1 MRDEAMKKKITILS
15 ILLVLVFCFTGCG
28 AVNIVETMM
37 GKNTPTAEDLL
48 SKVPKIDLSNY
59 NQFHLSMEITAGTQ
73 DGDSRK
79 FTMSGSFETWD
90 RISHAYNVK
99 AQDTGTEY
107 AKESVEGWTDY
118 HTLET
123 YINQGDGWA
132 MGQTEHPEALANLE
146 IAINSRQGAKILEMD
161 NSACTVSWEFLT
173 DSASLFGT
181 FLEQDAGSEPLSGN
195 GRITAVFDPK
205 TYEFQYF
212 TVVISAGDGTL
223 SVTLLDMVL
232 YWDTKNSTQHAL
244 VIPDTIQA
252 DAYKASTGVSSNGG
266 YDEMV
271 NPLAEELIEVYGGTA
286 DVTHYEDGSSLFWT
300 LEKEGQSVTVNYTH
314 EEDPV
319 TRFED
324 SYEFLVSFY
333 GEPAEET
340 EDGAYFYSSD
350 TGELAYMARGED
362 WYAEIIITG
371 PAESTQ
377 GQLRKPLITYKSK
390 LGI

>member
-1 MRDEAMKKKITILS
+1 MKQIKPFMLALILCLS
-15 ILLVLVFCFTGCG
+15 LCLTGCG
-28 AVNIVETMM
+28 VTDIVSAFKGNE
-37 GKNTPTAEDLL
+37 PTAEELL
-48 SKVPKIDLSNY
+48 AKMPKISLSDY

-99 AQDTGTEY
+99 AEDTGTGY
-107 AKESVEGWTDY
+107 SKDAVEGWTDY
-118 HTLET
+118 RTLEAF
-123 YINQGDGWA
+123 ISQGEGWS
-132 MGQTEHPEALANLE
+132 MGKAEHPEALANLE
-146 IAINSRQGAKILEMD
+146 TAINSRQGARILEMD
-161 NSACTVSWEFLT
+161 SSTCTVSWEFLT
-173 DSASLFGT
+173 DSTSLFGT
-181 FLEQDAGSEPLSGN
+181 FLEQDAGSTQLSGK
-195 GRITAVFDPK
+195 GRVTAVFDPK
-205 TYEFQYF
+205 TFEFQYF
-212 TVVISAGDGTL
+212 TVVISAGDNTL

-232 YWDTKNSTQHAL
+232 YWNTKNSTQHAL

-300 LEKEGQSVTVNYTH
+300 LEKEGQSVTINYTH

-340 EDGAYFYSSD
+340 EDGAYFYSSG